1 MFSFIY
7 QKKFQRILF
16 QFIFAVFILF
26 ILFYLYNNMITALAS
41 RDLLPSF
48 YFLNLSSGFDI
59 GEKLISYDRTSSY
72 ARALLV
78 GILNTLT
85 VSIIG
90 IILTTLLGV
99 VIGVFRLSSHIL
111 LSSIARVFIAVTR
124 NIPLLVFLIFLKT
137 ALFNQL
143 PKVHE
148 AITFPGKIYLS
159 NRGFVFPWISST
171 ALTPFYCWLLV
182 PLFSCSLL
190 LTYYL
195 YKRTKHPIIWGITS
209 FLSLSTILFV
219 LFPLSPFSL
228 SIPKLNSFNF
238 SGGVTLTPEF
248 LAILTGLV
256 LYHAAY
262 IAEIVRSGI
271 QSISKGQKEAALALG
286 LSSFQTLKQVI
297 FPQAIQVII
306 PPMISI
312 YLNLI
317 KNSSLAAYIGYP
329 DLFSI
334 AGTIFNQTGRSIVV
348 IFLIMIIYLLFSLI
362 TSLILNIYNRKIR
375 RGVH

>member
-7 QKKFQRILF
+7 QKKFQRILI
-16 QFIFAVFILF
+16 QFIFALFILF
-26 ILFYLYNNMITALAS
+26 ILFYLYNNMIKALAS

-59 GEKLISYDRTSSY
+59 GEKLIEYDRTSSY
-72 ARALLV
+72 GRALLV

-85 VSIIG
+85 VSFIG
-90 IILTTLLGV
+90 IIFTTLLGV
-99 VIGVFRLSSHIL
+99 VIGVFRLSSHVL
-111 LSSIARVFIAVTR
+111 LSSIARVFIAITR
-124 NIPLLVFLIFLKT
+124 NIPLLVLLIFLKT

-143 PKVHE
+143 PRVQE
-148 AITFPGKIYLS
+148 AITFPGKVYLS
-159 NRGFVFPWISST
+159 NRGFVFPWLSPTPFT
-171 ALTPFYCWLLV
+171 ALYFWILI
-182 PLFSCSLL
+182 PLFLFSLL

-195 YKRTKHPIIWGITS
+195 YKRCKHPIIWGVIS
-209 FLSLSTILFV
+209 FLSLSIILIL
-219 LFPLSPFSL
+219 LFPFSPFTL
-228 SIPKLNSFNF
+228 SIPTLNGFNF
-238 SGGVTLTPEF
+238 SGGVHLTPEF

-271 QSISKGQKEAALALG
+271 QSISKGQRETSLALG

-306 PPMISI
+306 PPMISV

-334 AGTIFNQTGRSIVV
+334 AGTIFNQTGRSIEV
-348 IFLIMIIYLLFSLI
+348 IFLIMITYLLFSLI